1 MPASG
6 TMGMNFST
14 WFGFRK
20 GPVTAKAWI
29 DQSGYVPGQILYFNA
44 SVENLSKK
52 KMEGSTVQLIQ
63 KIVYHAQGGQKES
76 MAVIGNASHGSFG
89 SSDVWENVP
98 FLIQHVALSDE
109 HRSDHLKISYRI
121 EVAYINCILEY
132 PNLL

>member
-1 MPASG
+1 MPVSG
-6 TMGMNFST
+6 TMSINFSS

-29 DQSGYVPGQILYFNA
+29 DQSGYAPGQILYFNA

-63 KIVYHAQGGQKES
+63 KIVYCVQGERKES
-76 MAVIGNASHGSFG
+76 MNVIGNASHGTFG

-98 FLIQHVALSDE
+98 FLIPHVALSDE
-109 HRSDHLKISYRI
+109 HLNDHLKISYRI
-121 EVAYINCILEY
+121 EVAYINLILGY
-132 PNLL
+132 PLL